1 MHHHLF
7 ADELPAPDGNFYPR
21 HSKLWP
27 AGAADDFLVKTRD
40 GPPISPAYLGMLHL
54 EAPKARIYELEKE
67 RVGRG
72 TLTAAEEE
80 ELQEL
85 RRRHPR
91 IAEVVSWMNLLYDF
105 WFEQELKIATK
116 AGLGIVDAIR
126 QAKDVCL
133 RFEKFGCVSKWD
145 LQQLRDDGSRSYDPP
160 VTPPADT
167 ATQSFNEPKPTQ

>member
-1 MHHHLF
+1 MHHHPF
-7 ADELPAPDGNFYPR
+7 ADDLPAPDGNFYPR

-27 AGAADDFLVKTRD
+27 AGAADDLFVKTRD

-54 EAPKARIYELEKE
+54 ARIYELEKE

-91 IAEVVSWMNLLYDF
+91 IAEVVSRMNLLYDF

-133 RFEKFGCVSKWD
+133 QFEKFGCVSKWD
-145 LQQLRDDGSRSYDPP
+145 L
-160 VTPPADT
+160 A
-167 ATQSFNEPKPTQ
+167 ATR